1 MKKNILIVDD
11 EERIRN
17 LLNAYLKKENFE
29 VFNASNGVEALN
41 IIKKN
46 DIHLIVL
53 DVMMPVM
60 DGWDTLSRLRESYK
74 TPVIM
79 LTARGEEEDKL
90 QGFEFGVDDYET
102 KPFSP
107 KVLVAK
113 IKAMIKRAYPDEEI
127 DNSYDGLRIDE
138 KSYEVYIDDKN
149 INLSPT
155 EFSLLSYFVRNRG
168 IVLSREKLLDNV
180 WGYDFEG
187 DLRAVDTQVKR
198 LREKLGEKAHLIATV
213 RGVGYK
219 FEVKNENKK

>member
-113 IKAMIKRAYPDEEI
+113 IKAMIKRTYPKEES

-138 KSYEVYIDDKN
+138 KSYEVYINDNN

-155 EFSLLSYFVRNRG
+155 EFALLSYFVRNRG